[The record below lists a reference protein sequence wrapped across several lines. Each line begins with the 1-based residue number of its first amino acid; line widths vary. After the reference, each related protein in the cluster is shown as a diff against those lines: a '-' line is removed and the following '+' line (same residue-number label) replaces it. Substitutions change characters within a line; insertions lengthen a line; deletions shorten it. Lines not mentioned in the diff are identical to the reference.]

1 MDPLLRALAD
11 MPPPKKK
18 RHMVTVDGQSIEVSL
33 EKKLEI
39 MRSGESA
46 FMLKDG
52 NIVLRPRKS
61 TKVKCKVLVKADVG
75 AHFHEGDPYW
85 IEDVAEKGYQ
95 WQIKSE

>member
-1 MDPLLRALAD
+1 MDPLLKALAD

-33 EKKLEI
+33 QKKLEI

-52 NIVLRPRKS
+52 NIVLRPRKG

-75 AHFHEGDPYW
+75 AHFLEDDPYW
-85 IEDVAEKGYQ
+85 IKHVAEKGYQ

>member
-1 MDPLLRALAD
+1 MDPLLKAFAD
-11 MPPPKKK
+11 MPPLKKK
-18 RHMVTVDGQSIEVSL
+18 RHMVTVDGQSIEVTL
-33 EKKLEI
+33 QKKLEI

-52 NIVLRPRKS
+52 NIVLRPKKR

-75 AHFHEGDPYW
+75 AHFYEGDPYW
-85 IEDVAEKGYQ
+85 IKDVAEKGYQ

>member
-1 MDPLLRALAD
+1 MDPILKALSD

-33 EKKLEI
+33 QKKLEI

-52 NIVLRPRKS
+52 NIVLKPRKR
-61 TKVKCKVLVKADVG
+61 TKVKC
-75 AHFHEGDPYW
+75 
-85 IEDVAEKGYQ
+85 
-95 WQIKSE
+95 

>member
-1 MDPLLRALAD
+1 MDPLLKALAD

-33 EKKLEI
+33 QKKLEI

-46 FMLKDG
+46 FMIKDG
-52 NIVLRPRKS
+52 NIVLKPRKR

-75 AHFHEGDPYW
+75 AHFLEDNPYW
-85 IEDVAEKGYQ
+85 IEDIAEKGYQ
-95 WQIKSE
+95 WQIKSG